1 MTSTVSNKCRISPW
15 NQRRNFWAAATH
27 KGEVVRY
34 PGLTGKIRA
43 ALALLKGDLAAVP
56 LLPKMLAKR
65 RSVNRIRKLSP
76 REVRALILQHR
87 IPLKELTE
95 QAI

>member
-1 MTSTVSNKCRISPW
+1 V
-15 NQRRNFWAAATH
+15 
-27 KGEVVRY
+27 
-34 PGLTGKIRA
+34 
-43 ALALLKGDLAAVP
+43 LALLKGDLAALR

-65 RSVNRIRKLSP
+65 RSVNGIRKLSP
-76 REVRALILQHR
+76 REVRALILAHR

>member
-1 MTSTVSNKCRISPW
+1 VS
-15 NQRRNFWAAATH
+15 
-27 KGEVVRY
+27 
-34 PGLTGKIRA
+34 GKIRVV
-43 ALALLKGDLAAVP
+43 LALLKGDLAALT

-76 REVRALILQHR
+76 REVRALILEHR